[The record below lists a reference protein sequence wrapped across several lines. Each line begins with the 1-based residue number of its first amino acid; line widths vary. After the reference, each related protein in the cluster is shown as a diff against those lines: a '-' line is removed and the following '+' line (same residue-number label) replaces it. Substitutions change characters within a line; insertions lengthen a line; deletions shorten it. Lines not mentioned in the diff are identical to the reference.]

1 MAGAAGTITGTG
13 AVGTSAVTHAS
24 IKMDF
29 SGTASVD
36 IEEQM
41 PSGAWIKIVTGV
53 TADYRQVYESPT
65 LATIRLNCTSFTN
78 NVEYSIEF
86 N

>member
-1 MAGAAGTITGTG
+1 MAGASGTITATG

-29 SGTASVD
+29 GSGSVD
-36 IEEQM
+36 VEEQM
-41 PSGAWIKIVTGV
+41 PDGSWVKIVTAI
-53 TADYRQVYESPT
+53 TADYRYVYDSPT
-65 LATIRLNCTSFTN
+65 LATIRLNCTSFTSN
-78 NVEYSIEF
+78 INYIIES